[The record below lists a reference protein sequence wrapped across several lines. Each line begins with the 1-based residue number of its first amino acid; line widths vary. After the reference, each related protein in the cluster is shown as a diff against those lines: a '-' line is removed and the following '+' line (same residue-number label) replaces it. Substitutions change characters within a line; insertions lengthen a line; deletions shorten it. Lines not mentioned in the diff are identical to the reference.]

1 MGNIASVRGMRAG
14 ARRLKVGMAA
24 AIAAIALAGCGA
36 GVSPASSGATALAS
50 ASGSASASAAPSS
63 VAPSSPAPSS
73 AAPSSAAAAPAPS
86 SEAPAL
92 KRFTFPD
99 GHLSFAYPA
108 GWTVT
113 VAQGPTLP
121 SGNLDSKVATVR
133 DAVGNERA
141 SVHSGMYA
149 GGAAGPISRRAI
161 VEQAEVPL
169 PDQRGRAVYA
179 FYADTITNGKIWYQM
194 GIESGPL
201 APSDKS
207 TTSGAVELPN
217 GFLLAHVV
225 FADAPFTSLDAA
237 KAWYAGPEG
246 QQLRALFLSLAYA

>member
-1 MGNIASVRGMRAG
+1 MGNIASVRAMRAG

-24 AIAAIALAGCGA
+24 AITAIALAGCGA

-50 ASGSASASAAPSS
+50 ASGPASSPASASAAPSS
-63 VAPSSPAPSS
+63 AATSSAAPSS

-121 SGNLDSKVATVR
+121 GGNLDSKVATVR
-133 DAVGNERA
+133 DAAGNELA

-161 VEQAEVPL
+161 VEHAEVPL

-179 FYADTITNGKIWYQM
+179 FYALTITNG
-194 GIESGPL
+194 
-201 APSDKS
+201 
-207 TTSGAVELPN
+207 
-217 GFLLAHVV
+217 
-225 FADAPFTSLDAA
+225 
-237 KAWYAGPEG
+237 
-246 QQLRALFLSLAYA
+246 